1 MTRSQAAD
9 PTASSRSHRLKGPAI
24 DVEPRPKGLK
34 TLADYRDAGL
44 VAFKPVQPG
53 WLVRRADGAQ
63 FSTPPTEEEAA
74 RQADRIKG
82 TYEWYVPV
90 QAQQLTVGETYDH

>member
-1 MTRSQAAD
+1 MTRSRAAD
-9 PTASSRSHRLKGPAI
+9 PTASARSHRLKGPAI

-53 WLVRRADGAQ
+53 YLVRRADGYQ
-63 FSTPPTEEEAA
+63 FSTPPTEAEAI
-74 RQADRIKG
+74 RQAALIGG

-90 QAQQLTVGETYDH
+90 QAQQLNVGETYDH

>member
-44 VAFKPVQPG
+44 VPFKPVPPS
-53 WLVRRADGAQ
+53 WLVRGASGDQ
-63 FSTPPTEEEAA
+63 FSTPPTEEEAK
-74 RQADRIKG
+74 RQAALLGG

-90 QAQQLTVGETYDH
+90 QAPQPNVGETYDH

>member
-1 MTRSQAAD
+1 MTRSAPAD

-24 DVEPRPKGLK
+24 DVEPRAKGLK
-34 TLADYRDAGL
+34 TLADYHAAGL
-44 VAFKPVQPG
+44 VSFKPVPPG

-63 FSTPPTEEEAA
+63 FSTPPTEAEAI

-90 QAQQLTVGETYDH
+90 QATQLTVGETYDH